1 MLIEG
6 KVGLGLGE
14 QSTGKHFCGGS
25 VGHLWHAY
33 ESAARKRQNT
43 QFRHASKGQSGIEG
57 NSASGD
63 ARREEGGMAHE
74 HRRLGCTGVSG
85 LGHGPRLHQRR
96 HWAVVVDAEKGKGI
110 YVYPTYRYVASGL

>member
-6 KVGLGLGE
+6 KAKRE

-57 NSASGD
+57 NSASVD
-63 ARREEGGMAHE
+63 ARREEAGMAYE
-74 HRRLGCTGVSG
+74 HRGPGCTGVRG
-85 LGHGPRLHQRR
+85 LSHGPRLHQRR
-96 HWAVVVDAEKGKGI
+96 RRVVAEKGK
-110 YVYPTYRYVASGL
+110 RVASGS